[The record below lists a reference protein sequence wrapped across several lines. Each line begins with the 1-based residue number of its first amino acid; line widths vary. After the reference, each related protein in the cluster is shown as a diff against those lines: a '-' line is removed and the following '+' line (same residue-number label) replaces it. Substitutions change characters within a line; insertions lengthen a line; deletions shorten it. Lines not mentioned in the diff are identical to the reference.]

1 MIKTNFVAYDRYRAD
16 CTRWAFVRKSDPD
29 WSSTASSLKMHNNEE
44 ELYMEFGE
52 PYRIEHGLPEDLP
65 SRDGLVVEV
74 QLYVYLSK
82 DKVWINSKEWKV
94 YPFYTRDLVLGISQ
108 TRAPSG
114 SITYANRPLTQYTAD
129 GVNGTK
135 FIFRDTSHVNDRIGD
150 SANDT
155 TPAVADLYSEG
166 YQYPSMV
173 EDAVRNGALW
183 LKIDDPGNS
192 TEFETVIA
200 NMSGG
205 YTAYVEILYGY
216 IPIKRWDKT
225 NPSAGYISPYMAQ
238 KLWWGWTWIGAWW
251 ERNVIGG
258 APPQNRSSVIRLK
271 KNGDSEPTIYDID
284 GASNTLEIPE
294 DVLSSGGFEWNATT
308 TYATGQVAPT
318 TPEPDM
324 IVTTID
330 SLSSAAAITPKNT
343 YVNVGKAVFFD
354 WTHTIATGTQQSKYE
369 LQGLIGGVWTT
380 LQEEASGETSA
391 MVPVDLLSSGITAWR
406 VRTANNDGVYGAY
419 SEPAQVIFIVAPKV
433 TGVTVSGNVRPTI
446 AWQSAD
452 QQGYE
457 IMIDGVTTGVQ
468 YGTEKSL
475 VWNDLLA
482 DGAHVVQVR
491 VVNRFGL
498 FSQWAEATHEVVN
511 VPQEVAPVLTA
522 AMVGNADVQLMWAGE
537 GAAETLVYRD
547 GELIGRAQ
555 SAGVYVDHTAYDE
568 HVYRVRVVAADSNY
582 TDSNEVRIA
591 VPLRETMLAAVGEW
605 NWIELA
611 YSATAEP
618 PVRTAEMAP
627 LYALNYYSGREKP
640 VVEMSRHKS
649 ATYSVTYAVTEQ
661 QAAQLRGMMGKI
673 VVHKRKGE
681 LIRGLL
687 QSVSEARTWWGVDT
701 TLQIVEVDE
710 G

>member
-1 MIKTNFVAYDRYRAD
+1 MVTQTDFASYSTCIAR
-16 CTRWAFVRKSDPD
+16 CTRFGFIDYNHQDDENTNTRGDLTQS
-29 WSSTASSLKMHNNEE
+29 NEA
-44 ELYMEFGE
+44 YMEFE
-52 PYRIEHGLPEDLP
+52 LPVIKNDVGQY
-65 SRDGLVVEV
+65 DGLAVEV
-74 QLYVYLSK
+74 HLHFKGIVWAYGSK
-82 DKVWINSKEWKV
+82 PGSGIPTASDALVFGVCESKIPTDE
-94 YPFYTRDLVLGISQ
+94 R
-108 TRAPSG
+108 
-114 SITYANRPLTQYTAD
+114 ITYANAPRRQYLRVDLPATFDSYARF
-129 GVNGTK
+129 GYSVRGALGGE
-135 FIFRDTSHVNDRIGD
+135 IALGATSPH
-150 SANDT
+150 
-155 TPAVADLYSEG
+155 DLYLVS
-166 YQYPSMV
+166 YDYTSPV
-173 EDAVRNGALW
+173 DVLDAIHNGALV
-183 LKIDDPGNS
+183 LKVVKYEQSEMFSIDEVDFDAS
-192 TEFETVIA
+192 DI
-200 NMSGG
+200 
-205 YTAYVEILYGY
+205 YVEIAYGVM
-216 IPIKRWDKT
+216 
-225 NPSAGYISPYMAQ
+225 NPSAKNQKPESGYISRHISQ
-238 KLWWGWTWIGAWW
+238 KLSW
-251 ERNVIGG
+251 EYKCGDGTTSALGKQAPYHCVIGG
-258 APPQNRSSVIRLK
+258 ECPQKNSVLRITP
-271 KNGDSEPTIYDID
+271 NGSLDYTEIVISD
-284 GASNTLEIPE
+284 GANGYVLPQATLDTGGFQWDVIVTNTSGASSQWGKGHNVVTIDSIPE
-294 DVLSSGGFEWNATT
+294 
-308 TYATGQVAPT
+308 
-318 TPEPDM
+318 
-324 IVTTID
+324 TTID
-330 SLSSAAAITPKNT
+330 SPKNT
-343 YVNVGKAVFFD
+343 YVNVSDVAVFD
-354 WTHTIATGTQQSKYE
+354 WTHIIATGTQQSKYE
-369 LQGLIGGVWTT
+369 LQGLVDGVWTT
-380 LQEEASGETSA
+380 LQEETTSETTA
-391 MVPVDLLSSGITAWR
+391 VVPADKLSSQITAWR
-406 VRTANNDGVYGAY
+406 VRTANNDGVYGEY
-419 SEPAQVIFIVAPKV
+419 SEPAQVIFVVAPSV
-433 TGVTVSGNVRPTI
+433 AGVTVTGNVRPTI

-457 IMIDGVTTGVQ
+457 IMIDGVTTGVR

-522 AMVGNADVQLMWAGE
+522 AMAGNADVQLMWAGE

-618 PVRTAEMAP
+618 PVRTAELAP
-627 LYALNYYSGREKP
+627 LYAMNYYSGREKP
-640 VVEMSRHKS
+640 VAEMSRYKS
-649 ATYSVTYAVTEQ
+649 ATYSVTYAVTKQ

-687 QSVSEARTWWGVDT
+687 QSVSETRTWWGVDL